1 MTRAQTPTAL
11 RELREPLGPAEQVA
25 ALKQLKNFIVG
36 HDHRKE
42 LVVRRGLIPQLS
54 RVLQSNVKS
63 AGKRRQRQLN
73 GGPVASS
80 STECPES
87 WAHDDE
93 ERLQATLIVG
103 SLAVGGLPFI
113 PPIIAGGLLEPLLSA
128 LCPNET
134 PPRLLTATLR
144 TLISIA
150 SSTGTDLFPSHYR
163 DRVASAIYKKP
174 EGDYLTEILAQRSA
188 QRSVQEQIALVAEL
202 IEKTCR
208 DEQHRNSL
216 VKSGALDLLAAH
228 FAAHV
233 STSPLLCP
241 VAEASAIEGL
251 PPTPSKATFLH
262 LVSAIS
268 SIIEGSDYRTA
279 RFLYCSSIVAV
290 FPITKQL
297 ASLEKYGFM
306 ITSRFYDRN
315 REEEPSFEFLLPQ
328 LQAAHTKE
336 SSFSKAFPALGSLSA
351 PGDSSRL
358 STFTESQSQSHAK
371 PVTGQEY
378 ESPLYAWLVRMAREH
393 HDEERLTYVRLLTLL
408 VEFAETNPIDH
419 RTDQMKEGQRRLL
432 AVLIVP
438 LLTSMI
444 NETDSKAWSET
455 ATEAMKSLAAILVY
469 DTMIQNAAADAGII
483 KKVCQTL
490 KKTFDV
496 VGGTQPKRWSPTPSP
511 DEDMDTLEGM
521 ERHDVLGS
529 VGPPTSIVSL
539 LKCREAA
546 LLALAGLAHK
556 EDIHRKTIIESGAVA
571 CIADSLI
578 PYSNDEEGA
587 ARENIS
593 NGPKDGNPDPVL
605 IAACN
610 AARAMSRSVSVL
622 RTSMMDYDIAKP
634 IYGLLKHPVVD
645 VQIAT
650 TDVLCNLLL
659 QFSPMREDLIEAGVL
674 TTLCEHA
681 HSADSRIRLIS
692 MWALK
697 HLVLQANNG
706 TKSQCLEELGVG
718 WLVQTVYG
726 ETKQVQMP
734 SKVRVQASRPE
745 TPLGMGTPNAAGEQV
760 DLLNAPE
767 EPSMD
772 VDNDSQISGDED
784 DMMVDSIGLLRPR
797 STQSSVAAKNKAK
810 LRAIK
815 EAETNPLIRAQKE
828 DLRIQEQALDFIRN
842 LIMVDAGSSPGDMI
856 DHVLQTF
863 GRDRFFEILTAKLRP
878 RPNNASPQSQPA
890 PVGSTS
896 SSPDPHGRTTSAHE
910 RSTSA
915 PANFSHLA
923 PPEILLATTF
933 IIVHVANGKPS
944 HRQLVISQS
953 SLMQHL
959 LPLFGHPDRRIRVAC
974 VWLVNNLTWIED
986 QSDTPAAKQ
995 RALELRAIGVE
1006 ERVRLC
1012 LSDAELDV
1020 RERAKTAVDQMNK
1033 LLGLLDG
1040 YGNGA
1045 SSSASH
1051 GGAGS
1056 SGGHAAGS
1064 GSGSAGAAAYL
1075 GLSASGHRPWP
1086 HDR

>member
-1 MTRAQTPTAL
+1 MTRAQSPAAL
-11 RELREPLGPAEQVA
+11 RELREPMGPAEQVA

-63 AGKRRQRQLN
+63 AGKRRHRQLN
-73 GGPVASS
+73 GGAGASAV
-80 STECPES
+80 PES
-87 WAHDDE
+87 IESWGHEDE

-103 SLAVGGLPFI
+103 SLAVGGPPFI

-128 LCPNET
+128 LSPTET
-134 PPRLLTATLR
+134 PPRLLTATLC

-150 SSTGTDLFPSHYR
+150 SATGTDLFPSQYR

-174 EGDYLTEILAQRSA
+174 EGDCLTEILAQRSA
-188 QRSVQEQIALVAEL
+188 LRSTQEQISLVAEL

-208 DEQHRNSL
+208 EEQHRNFL

-251 PPTPSKATFLH
+251 PPTPSKPTFLH
-262 LVSAIS
+262 IVAAIS
-268 SIIEGSDYRTA
+268 SIIDGSDYRTA
-279 RFLYCSSIVAV
+279 RFLYCSPIVAV

-306 ITSRFYDRN
+306 ITSRSYDCL
-315 REEEPSFEFLLPQ
+315 REDEPTFEFLLPQ
-328 LQAAHTKE
+328 LQAAQTKE

-358 STFTESQSQSHAK
+358 SSFTDTQQSYAK
-371 PVTGQEY
+371 HVTGQEY

-393 HDEERLTYVRLLTLL
+393 HEEERLTYVRLLTLL

-419 RTDQMKEGQRRLL
+419 RTEQMKEGQRRLL

-438 LLTSMI
+438 LLTSML

-455 ATEAMKSLAAILVY
+455 ATKAMKLLAAILEY
-469 DTMIQNAAADAGII
+469 DPMIQNAAADAGII

-490 KKTFDV
+490 KKTFDAV
-496 VGGTQPKRWSPTPSP
+496 VGSQPKRWSPTPAA
-511 DEDMDTLEGM
+511 DEEMDTLEGM

-529 VGPPTSIVSL
+529 VGPPEVIVSL
-539 LKCREAA
+539 LKCREAT

-556 EDIHRKTIIESGAVA
+556 EDAHRKSIIESGAVA

-578 PYSNDEEGA
+578 PYSGEEEGA
-587 ARENIS
+587 ATENIS
-593 NGPKDGNPDPVL
+593 NGAKDGNPVPVL

-674 TTLCEHA
+674 KTLCEHA
-681 HSADSRIRLIS
+681 HSADARIRLIS
-692 MWALK
+692 LWALK
-697 HLVLQANNG
+697 HLVLQADNDI
-706 TKSQCLEELGVG
+706 KSQCLEELGIG
-718 WLVQTVYG
+718 WLIQTVYG
-726 ETKQVQMP
+726 ETKQIQVP
-734 SKVRVQASRPE
+734 SKARFQVSRPE

-767 EPSMD
+767 EPTMD
-772 VDNDSQISGDED
+772 VDNDSQASGDED
-784 DMMVDSIGLLRPR
+784 DVMVDSIGMLRPR
-797 STQSSVAAKNKAK
+797 SSHGSVAAKNKAK

-842 LIMVDAGSSPGDMI
+842 LIMTDAGSSPGDMI

-863 GRDRFFEILTAKLRP
+863 GRDRFFEILTTKLRP
-878 RPNNASPQSQPA
+878 RPNNAFSQTFQAPA
-890 PVGSTS
+890 ASTS
-896 SSPDPHGRTTSAHE
+896 SSPDPHNRSSSANE

-915 PANFSHLA
+915 PSSFAHLA

-933 IIVHVANGKPS
+933 IIVHIANGKPS
-944 HRQLVISQS
+944 HRQLVIAQAA
-953 SLMQHL
+953 LMHHL

-986 QSDTPAAKQ
+986 QSDTQAAKS
-995 RALELRAIGVE
+995 RAIELRNIGVE

-1012 LSDAELDV
+1012 LTDAELDV
-1020 RERAKTAVDQMNK
+1020 RERAKTAADQINK
-1033 LLGLLDG
+1033 LLLDG
-1040 YGNGA
+1040 YGNGV
-1045 SSSASH
+1045 S
-1051 GGAGS
+1051 GNMPQS
-1056 SGGHAAGS
+1056 SGGGS
-1064 GSGSAGAAAYL
+1064 GASVSSGGPGPASTGATFMGL
-1075 GLSASGHRPWP
+1075 GASGHRPWP